1 MPVSLDQTLCST
13 LHASDALANLM
24 YKESR
29 SINHS
34 RPLTVLIF
42 SVHENLTVKLVD
54 LTEED
59 NI

>member
-1 MPVSLDQTLCST
+1 MLT
-13 LHASDALANLM
+13 LHGSDALANLM
-24 YKESR
+24 FKEIR

-42 SVHENLTVKLVD
+42 SVHENLTLKLVD